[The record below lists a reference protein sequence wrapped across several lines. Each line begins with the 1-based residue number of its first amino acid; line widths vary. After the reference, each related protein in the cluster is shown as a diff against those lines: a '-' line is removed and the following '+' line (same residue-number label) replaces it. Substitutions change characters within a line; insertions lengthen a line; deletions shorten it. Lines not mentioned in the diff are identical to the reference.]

1 MKFPLPE
8 LSNSKFTICVYPLPD
23 APTGIRKHEHFIDN
37 GVCHGCDKK
46 HVRTC
51 RVGNLPNL
59 CQPCYD
65 WMKKY
70 SHMDDPYRIRR
81 IREGTEVEDE
91 LIKKAIRYAKV
102 KTMDVAGVTSMTTG
116 AILFHAYKDVVK
128 ELLHEAATKAEM
140 ENRSAALERQ
150 DEMVNHAELEE
161 KARLQER
168 KQEFDRKVR
177 ENQRMVAAQQARSNR
192 LAGKNKMMKE
202 GKLHE

>member
-59 CQPCYD
+59 CQPCYN

-70 SHMDDPYRIRR
+70 SHMC
-81 IREGTEVEDE
+81 
-91 LIKKAIRYAKV
+91 
-102 KTMDVAGVTSMTTG
+102 
-116 AILFHAYKDVVK
+116 
-128 ELLHEAATKAEM
+128 
-140 ENRSAALERQ
+140 
-150 DEMVNHAELEE
+150 
-161 KARLQER
+161 
-168 KQEFDRKVR
+168 
-177 ENQRMVAAQQARSNR
+177 
-192 LAGKNKMMKE
+192 
-202 GKLHE
+202 